1 MAWSERVRQTG
12 GYVVLSVTPVDM
24 RATEEETQRRGAK
37 VVVNGDLFR
46 AGCSRKLHLYGITGE
61 MIRAQHFSASRN
73 REHARYE
80 GRSSFRSLEL
90 GDRRGG
96 KGWPCRLVQS
106 VSRL

>member
-12 GYVVLSVTPVDM
+12 GYIVLSVTPVDM

-73 REHARYE
+73 REHARA
-80 GRSSFRSLEL
+80 GQASGVWSSVTGETA
-90 GDRRGG
+90 RGG
-96 KGWPCRLVQS
+96 PVG
-106 VSRL
+106 